1 MGTYFIFFYVG
12 SLFIFGIICMFI
24 AQKKRDKSSWF
35 ILGFVFGLIA
45 LIALIA
51 LPKLDYETEEDTFT
65 CGECSATVEKDDK
78 ICPNCGDV
86 FEGDIFTCIECGA
99 TVKED
104 DKICPN
110 CEDVFEGD
118 IFTCIEC
125 GATVEEDDKFCSNC
139 GYVFEDK
146 ATT

>member
-1 MGTYFIFFYVG
+1 MGTYFIFFFIG
-12 SLFIFGIICMFI
+12 SFFVFAIICMFI
-24 AQKKRDKSSWF
+24 AQEKKRDKTSWF
-35 ILGFVFGLIA
+35 ILGFVLG

-51 LPKLDYETEEDTFT
+51 LPKLDNETEKDIFT

-78 ICPNCGDV
+78 ICPNCGEV
-86 FEGDIFTCIECGA
+86 FEGDILTCIECGA

-104 DKICPN
+104 DKFCPN
-110 CEDVFEGD
+110 CGDVFEKD

-125 GATVEEDDKFCSNC
+125 RATVEEDDKFCPNC